1 MTVDV
6 ETAITI
12 ARPREAL
19 AAYASDPHHVLCQG
33 AADVEYDH
41 TLSHADRMRATERVT
56 ITLPAYLLEE
66 VDQLERNRS
75 RFIAEA
81 VRHEVT
87 RRRRAALLES
97 VPATQLVDVG
107 LADWTSE
114 LPDDEGLLDPAG
126 GTAVRWVEG
135 EGWIKESV

>member
-1 MTVDV
+1 VCLSRRHR
-6 ETAITI
+6 
-12 ARPREAL
+12 RPIR
-19 AAYASDPHHVLCQG
+19 G
-33 AADVEYDH
+33 GGGVEYDH
-41 TLSHADRMRATERVT
+41 TLGNTVLMPATERVT
-56 ITLPAYLLEE
+56 ITLPAALLEE

-97 VPATQLVDVG
+97 VRSPHPEATQLVDVG

-135 EGWIKESV
+135 EGWIKESA